1 MSGIQNVTAFVKRH
15 STLPVLMVPIIIAGI
30 VISLFGSRLLI
41 DVFTFFCISLC
52 LALGAQMIIGSG
64 GVLAWTHVGFV
75 GIGAYVTGIL
85 VTPVSVKEM
94 GVPNMYPFLVDLQL
108 PVLPSIVVAGLV
120 AAAIAAVIAY
130 PLMRLNDFA
139 SVITLFATL
148 VVIHVIMTQWDNV
161 TNGPR
166 TFFGLPQWTTLT
178 IGLIA
183 ALLAI
188 AAAYYFRESGLGL
201 KLRATRD
208 DRFAAAAIGINLINV
223 RYLGFILSA
232 LVGGLAGGLWALY
245 ITSFSPKAFYLAE
258 MFMLL
263 SMLVIGGAG
272 SVSGATAGAVVVS
285 VARELLRQVEASINN
300 AHVLPFEVYGLAQLV
315 MAVLLVVVLIWRPS
329 GVIGGQ
335 ELRWP
340 LFKRKDRAEDAGTQ
354 ELAA

>member
-1 MSGIQNVTAFVKRH
+1 M
-15 STLPVLMVPIIIAGI
+15 
-30 VISLFGSRLLI
+30 
-41 DVFTFFCISLC
+41 D
-52 LALGAQMIIGSG
+52 
-64 GVLAWTHVGFV
+64 HVGFM

-108 PVLPSIVVAGLV
+108 PVLPSILVGGLV
-120 AAAIAAVIAY
+120 AAALAAVIAY

-148 VVIHVIMTQWDNV
+148 VVLHVVMTQWDNV

-178 IGLIA
+178 IALIA
-183 ALLAI
+183 ALITI

-208 DRFAAAAIGINLINV
+208 DRYAAAAIGINLVNV

-285 VARELLRQVEASINN
+285 VARELLRQVESTINN
-300 AHVLPFEVYGLAQLV
+300 AHVLSFEVYGLAQLV
-315 MAVLLVVVLIWRPS
+315 MAVVLVLVLIWRPA

-340 LFKRKDRAEDAGTQ
+340 LFKRKDRAEDAAEHT
-354 ELAA
+354 LAA

>member
-1 MSGIQNVTAFVKRH
+1 MSGIQNITAFVKRH

-30 VISLFGSRLLI
+30 LISLFGSRLLI
-41 DVFTFFCISLC
+41 DVFTFFCISLS
-52 LALGAQMIIGSG
+52 LALGAQMIIGNG

-94 GVPNMYPFLVDLQL
+94 GVPNMYPFLVDLQM

-148 VVIHVIMTQWDNV
+148 VVIHVVMTQWDNV

-178 IGLIA
+178 IALIA
-183 ALLAI
+183 AMLAI
-188 AAAYYFRESGLGL
+188 AVAYYFRESGLGL

-208 DRFAAAAIGINLINV
+208 DRHAAAAIGINMINV

-232 LVGGLAGGLWALY
+232 LVAGVSGGLWALY
-245 ITSFSPKAFYLAE
+245 ITSFSPKAFYMAE

-263 SMLVIGGAG
+263 AMLVIGGAG

-285 VARELLRQVEASINN
+285 VARELLRQTESTINN

-340 LFKRKDRAEDAGTQ
+340 LFKRKDRAEDAAEQ
-354 ELAA
+354 KLAA